1 MSHGYFVVS
10 VRLLE
15 DEKMEEI
22 NVPED
27 ATGKWLFEEICC
39 QQGVM
44 QEREYFG
51 LRYLEHEM
59 LSSPTKRWI
68 NLTRNLSSQ
77 LKNTYPRQVSFRV
90 KHYPADP
97 IVDLRLPKS
106 HYLLYHQLRRDLISG
121 RLVVQTDVLVRLAAL
136 VVQVEL
142 GDISAQEPLETSA
155 KNDKHQYLREFR
167 VLHNQTERLESLII
181 KEHEKL
187 ENCLP
192 SEAASEL
199 IHLASSLETYGI
211 DPIRVKTK
219 AYGSRHIHLGLTH
232 QGVAEF
238 IGNRRQKLYP
248 WSAISW
254 MTCNGRD
261 FVVAT
266 SCQHP
271 GRKKKTTTTI
281 HYKCDNK
288 SVAQALW
295 EWASDRQLFFTLDKS
310 SSVKPVK
317 SKKALFQRTRTF
329 TFSGRCRREV
339 IGRPLLTTSLP
350 TDICGISVAEENLS
364 FNNPTS
370 SNGYS
375 LSMGALTNSTGRNMD
390 THIENNIEDGEST
403 QTAPATTTS
412 GLLSISSTSL
422 GHSRAP
428 ALSEPSVARN
438 VTNNLM
444 EENMENQVNSHDHSN
459 LSGSFSVN
467 SNLLVPLF
475 ANLPKHRFSTEA
487 RKRQREILKKQSK
500 YGLYQQ
506 NHSDLFDT
514 DDECDNDDTSSEAA
528 VEALNSA
535 SKAGEAWLTNEL
547 GQKGE
552 KQISFSPAKSW
563 FSFLH
568 SSSTEKGDKQTSSV
582 QSKDIRNS
590 NHSSLL
596 NLTNND
602 TPDTDI
608 DSDSSTEPVS
618 IWRFAAIS
626 AGFMTCASIF
636 GLALILEAEVH
647 SPIMATIRGHP
658 WFLDFDSRFYRPIRS
673 ALLGFWRR

>member
-1 MSHGYFVVS
+1 M
-10 VRLLE
+10 
-15 DEKMEEI
+15 
-22 NVPED
+22 
-27 ATGKWLFEEICC
+27 
-39 QQGVM
+39 
-44 QEREYFG
+44 
-51 LRYLEHEM
+51 
-59 LSSPTKRWI
+59 
-68 NLTRNLSSQ
+68 
-77 LKNTYPRQVSFRV
+77 
-90 KHYPADP
+90 
-97 IVDLRLPKS
+97 
-106 HYLLYHQLRRDLISG
+106 
-121 RLVVQTDVLVRLAAL
+121 
-136 VVQVEL
+136 
-142 GDISAQEPLETSA
+142 
-155 KNDKHQYLREFR
+155 
-167 VLHNQTERLESLII
+167 
-181 KEHEKL
+181 
-187 ENCLP
+187 
-192 SEAASEL
+192 
-199 IHLASSLETYGI
+199 
-211 DPIRVKTK
+211 
-219 AYGSRHIHLGLTH
+219 
-232 QGVAEF
+232 
-238 IGNRRQKLYP
+238 
-248 WSAISW
+248 
-254 MTCNGRD
+254 
-261 FVVAT
+261 
-266 SCQHP
+266 
-271 GRKKKTTTTI
+271 
-281 HYKCDNK
+281 
-288 SVAQALW
+288 
-295 EWASDRQLFFTLDKS
+295 FFTLDKS

-422 GHSRAP
+422 GHSQAP

-444 EENMENQVNSHDHSN
+444 EESMENQVNSHDHSN
-459 LSGSFSVN
+459 LSGSFAVN

-535 SKAGEAWLTNEL
+535 AKAGEAWLTNEL
-547 GQKGE
+547 GQEGK
-552 KQISFSPAKSW
+552 KQISLSPAKSW
-563 FSFLH
+563 FGFLH
-568 SSSTEKGDKQTSSV
+568 SSSTEKGDKQISSV
-582 QSKDIRNS
+582 QSKDVRNS

-608 DSDSSTEPVS
+608 DSDSSSEPVS

-658 WFLDFDSRFYRPIRS
+658 WFLDFDSRFYRPMRS